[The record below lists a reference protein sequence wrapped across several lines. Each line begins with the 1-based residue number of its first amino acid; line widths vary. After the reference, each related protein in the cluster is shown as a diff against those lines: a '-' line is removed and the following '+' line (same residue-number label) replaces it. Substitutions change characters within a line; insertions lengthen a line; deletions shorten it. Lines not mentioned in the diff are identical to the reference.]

1 MEQKGAI
8 DVCSRANKSPST
20 KRHNSKNILEN
31 PMVQLIP
38 SQDSV
43 MQILQRTGAFREG
56 HFVYPNGKHS
66 PHYFQMPLAFRY
78 YDTARVLAVAL
89 SRKFRLEKDISSQL
103 PKISV
108 ISPSSGGI
116 PVAFGVRDALN
127 AEQIY
132 WAEQEQGQR
141 MFRQYVNQGE
151 VNPCII
157 VDDIIRS
164 GKAIEETVT
173 LVKSLGARII
183 GCGAIVRFE
192 SAPTEIEG
200 VEIKSLVDYDVKIYA
215 KEEDCVEC
223 KDAVAAETVRF

>member
-1 MEQKGAI
+1 
-8 DVCSRANKSPST
+8 
-20 KRHNSKNILEN
+20 
-31 PMVQLIP
+31 MVELIP
-38 SQDSV
+38 SQDAI
-43 MQILQRTGAFREG
+43 MQILKRTGAFREG

-103 PKISV
+103 PKVSV

-132 WAEQEQGQR
+132 WAEQEQNKRQ
-141 MFRQYVNQGE
+141 FRQYVQKGE

-164 GKAIEETVT
+164 GHAIEETVE
-173 LVKSLGARII
+173 LVKTLGATII
-183 GCGAIVRFE
+183 GCGAIVRFD
-192 SAPTEIEG
+192 SAPDEVEG
-200 VEIKSLVDYDVKIYA
+200 GPIKSLMDFDVKMY
-215 KEEDCVEC
+215 EGDQDCTEC
-223 KDAVAAETVRF
+223 KEGVTPEHVRF

>member
-1 MEQKGAI
+1 
-8 DVCSRANKSPST
+8 
-20 KRHNSKNILEN
+20 
-31 PMVQLIP
+31 MVELIP
-38 SQDSV
+38 SQEAV
-43 MQILQRTGAFREG
+43 MQILKRTGAFREG

-103 PKISV
+103 PKVSI

-132 WAEQEQGQR
+132 WAEKEDGKR
-141 MFRQYVNQGE
+141 SFRQYVNQGE

-164 GKAIEETVT
+164 GNAIEETVE
-173 LVKSLGARII
+173 LVKSLGAPII

-192 SAPTEIEG
+192 SAPSEMEG
-200 VEIKSLVDYDVKIYA
+200 GAIQSLVDFDVRMY
-215 KEEDCVEC
+215 ESGDDCVEC
-223 KDAVAAETVRF
+223 KQGAQPETVRF